1 MKYHIKLVKD
11 AVDTVIPKKYSR
23 KELKNIKNKQRED
36 ESLYTAT
43 LSKIKAI
50 MSLNQ

>member
-1 MKYHIKLVKD
+1 MIYKIKLVED
-11 AVDTVIPKKYSR
+11 SVDTIIPKKYSR
-23 KELKNIKNKQRED
+23 KELKNIKNKQTED

-43 LSKIKAI
+43 LSKIKAL

>member
-1 MKYHIKLVKD
+1 MKHHVKLVTD
-11 AVDTVIPKKYSR
+11 SFDTIETKKYSR
-23 KELKNIKNKQRED
+23 KELRNIKNKHTEE